1 MYYVA
6 LIDITN
12 KRIALA
18 EKYKDKAVRDK
29 RMGHLELQA
38 EMNEK
43 GLNAEEP
50 AGAEWRVAPTDDA
63 PFVFEKE

>member
-1 MYYVA
+1 VYYVA

-29 RMGHLELQA
+29 RASHLELQA

-43 GLNAEEP
+43 GLNDDEP
-50 AGAEWRVAPTDDA
+50 AGSEWRVAPTDDA
-63 PFVFEKE
+63 PFQFEKE